1 MPAVIG
7 KPAPAF
13 TANAVQPDGSFKP
26 VKLSDYKG
34 AARAAARRCGG
45 SAWKRRLGARS
56 HAPARRLTLGKY
68 VVLFFYPLD
77 FTFVCPVRAAGRD
90 QRSERPN

>member
-34 AARAAARRCGG
+34 ALPGA
-45 SAWKRRLGARS
+45 SAFLLPR
-56 HAPARRLTLGKY
+56 
-68 VVLFFYPLD
+68 
-77 FTFVCPVRAAGRD
+77 
-90 QRSERPN
+90 

>member
-34 AARAAARRCGG
+34 ALLCASAPRAAPA
-45 SAWKRRLGARS
+45 A
-56 HAPARRLTLGKY
+56 APR
-68 VVLFFYPLD
+68 
-77 FTFVCPVRAAGRD
+77 
-90 QRSERPN
+90 

>member
-34 AARAAARRCGG
+34 ALPAASAAFLHCCRAR
-45 SAWKRRLGARS
+45 
-56 HAPARRLTLGKY
+56 
-68 VVLFFYPLD
+68 
-77 FTFVCPVRAAGRD
+77 
-90 QRSERPN
+90 

>member
-1 MPAVIG
+1 MRATPAVHGVRVRDVATLAHHIRFPSSTLFARTMPAVIG

-34 AARAAARRCGG
+34 ALPGA
-45 SAWKRRLGARS
+45 SASLLPR
-56 HAPARRLTLGKY
+56 
-68 VVLFFYPLD
+68 
-77 FTFVCPVRAAGRD
+77 
-90 QRSERPN
+90 